1 MSATII
7 FKDPGGYCK
16 YKIKDTFYDTTS
28 NFIYL
33 SCVFLQPLVSLIW
46 SCMSWLVIL
55 WLDECDLDCFV
66 KCKAMRLPDISH
78 WNPV

>member
-33 SCVFLQPLVSLIW
+33 SCVFLQPLVLIFNLIVYELA
-46 SCMSWLVIL
+46 CYFVIRR
-55 WLDECDLDCFV
+55 
-66 KCKAMRLPDISH
+66 M
-78 WNPV
+78 